1 MIPGRRICPVYPG
14 WVTRRTRPQPCRWC
28 GREVGDAGLGRRRQ
42 YCRQSCRQRAYEQ
55 RALVKGS
62 AVPDDAVV
70 LTAEEAA
77 ELSDR
82 VYQVRCA
89 AEDVVTAV
97 AEGAAAA
104 ELRELCDALLAAA
117 KAADGWR

>member
-1 MIPGRRICPVYPG
+1 MVRG
-14 WVTRRTRPQPCRWC
+14 TS
-28 GREVGDAGLGRRRQ
+28 L
-42 YCRQSCRQRAYEQ
+42 S
-55 RALVKGS
+55 
-62 AVPDDAVV
+62 PDSVV
-70 LTAEEAA
+70 LTADEAS

-97 AEGAAAA
+97 DEGAEST
-104 ELRELCDALLAAA
+104 ELRELCDALMRAA